1 LTEFLLHALRYTV
14 AIASI
19 VLLLVGIVAWD
30 RRRNGPIWRFVNYFT
45 LHQWRLIDSDSGPG
59 AGVGIRG
66 VDPKVLAILLTVAV
80 SLTLQEYLGQ
90 QKTYAEWF
98 PYNGRQPDKYWE
110 LKGYVWWTGWRVFG
124 YLLLPMAVIALLPG
138 ERLRD
143 YHWSPRGFVKHLW
156 IYVGMFVFIL
166 PAVWV
171 ASGTKT
177 FLHTYPFYRHANRT
191 AFDMWAWEAMYAL
204 QFLSLEFFFRGF
216 MLHGLRR
223 AFGSGA
229 IFVMMVP
236 YCMIH
241 YGKPMPETFGAIA
254 AGLVLGT
261 VAMRTR
267 SIWGGVLIHVGVAWT
282 MDLFAV
288 SHCPT
293 DGRPCR

>member
-1 LTEFLLHALRYTV
+1 MGAFFLQAARTTGTLLAFAVTLTGLILWSRAQ
-14 AIASI
+14 
-19 VLLLVGIVAWD
+19 
-30 RRRNGPIWRFVNYFT
+30 NGRIWRFVYFFT
-45 LHQWRLIDSDSGPG
+45 GHQWKQIDEDPGPG
-59 AGVGIRG
+59 AAVGPRRT
-66 VDPKVLAILLTVAV
+66 DPKVLAILATVAV
-80 SLTLQEYLGQ
+80 SLTIQEYIGQ
-90 QKTYAEWF
+90 RDTFERWF
-98 PYNGRQPDKYWE
+98 PYDPRDPDRYWQ
-110 LKGYVWWTGWRVFG
+110 LKGFVWWTGWRVFG
-124 YLLLPMAVIALLPG
+124 YLLLPMAVLAVLPG

-143 YHWSPRGFVKHLW
+143 YHWSPRGFFRHLW
-156 IYVGMFVFIL
+156 IYIGMFAFIL
-166 PAVWV
+166 PAVYI

-177 FLHTYPFYRHANRT
+177 FLHTYPFYRYANRS
-191 AFDMWAWEAMYAL
+191 AFDLWAWEAMYAL

-223 AFGSGA
+223 AFGAGA

-241 YGKPMPETFGAIA
+241 YGKPLPETLGAVL
-254 AGLVLGT
+254 AGIVLGT

-288 SHCPT
+288 GHCPT